1 MDSAD
6 KNLGVLTKPENMIIE
21 ERSKNGNVIHRYVRG
36 KFLGKVHLTFI
47 LGRICKMLLINIPLK

>member
-36 KFLGKVHLTFI
+36 KFLGKVQLTLFQ
-47 LGRICKMLLINIPLK
+47 GGFAKCY

>member
-6 KNLGVLTKPENMIIE
+6 KNLGVLSKPENMIIE

-36 KFLGKVHLTFI
+36 KFLGKVQLTFI
-47 LGRICKMLLINIPLK
+47 SGRICKMLLINIPLK